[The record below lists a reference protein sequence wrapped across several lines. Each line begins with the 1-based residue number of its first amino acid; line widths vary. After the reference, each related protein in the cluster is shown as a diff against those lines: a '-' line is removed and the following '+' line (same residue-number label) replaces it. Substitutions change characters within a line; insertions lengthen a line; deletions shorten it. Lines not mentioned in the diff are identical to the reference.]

1 MDTNKKTPEYLD
13 AAKKF
18 EEKWRNKWVKENL
31 FKTLSINDK
40 NFDASKP
47 KKVILD
53 FFPYPSGYGLHI
65 GHPLG
70 YIATDVIS
78 RTYRMMGYN
87 VLHSMGF
94 DSFGLPA
101 EQYAIQ
107 TNRHPRETTAENVAN
122 ITRQLQFLGFD
133 HDEDARFLSS
143 EPEYYK
149 WTQWLFLKLYDSYF
163 DENEIWIDNLGNT
176 VKGKAKPV
184 QDLREKLKNAS
195 WRQNHLGEIAPKDD
209 KKFTKIV
216 PENKIEEV
224 IDANR
229 LAVLKNVDVN
239 WCPGLGTVLANEEVT
254 PDGRSERGNF
264 PVYRKPLKQWV
275 LRITC
280 YADRLYNDL
289 NLIDWPRGVV
299 EMQREWIGPSNGA
312 LVSFL
317 AEDGTNLNVFTTRP
331 DTLPGVTFVAVAPEH
346 PLAIKYAAD
355 AAKKM
360 VSLARNRAYDD
371 KSVHNGVFTGQ
382 YVLHPITKAKIP
394 VWVGDYVLSG
404 YGEGAVM
411 GVPAHDQRDFE
422 FALRFD
428 IPIIPVIEPPLEWL
442 KENAPSNST
451 EDLQNLYLHNPQ
463 NFKTSYEGDG
473 KILPNL
479 PGAEELAGI
488 NNRDAIK
495 KICEKLE
502 NLNKGSTKK
511 TYRLR
516 DWLFSRQRYWG
527 EPFPIVYDAK
537 TGKTYPI
544 EEEQLPVLLPEVND
558 FRPVTSDDKNAEPVT
573 PLGRV
578 ESWVKVKGIIT
589 KDGKV
594 KITNKPEDNDFI
606 RDTNTMPNWAGS
618 CWYYLRY
625 FDPNN
630 NDAFVNKNAEKYWAG
645 KQNGAVDLYVGGAEH
660 AVLHLLYA
668 RFWHKVFFDLGLV
681 STPEPFQK
689 LFNQGMITADAFRDS
704 RGFYVDV
711 NLVEEKEENGKKVA
725 YNKETGEKLS
735 IDPGKM
741 GKRYKN
747 GISPEEAALRHS
759 TDALRCYM
767 MFLGPLDSTS
777 PWREAPI
784 IGTERFLTQVWKLA
798 HRNDLDFSDKPAD
811 QEIERILHKT
821 IESVTND
828 ILALRLNTPISSLMI
843 LTNALCQQKN
853 PKKEHIEI
861 LLRLLAPY
869 APFLVEEIYDTVSYF
884 NLPEGIKSVAFLP
897 WPKADKAK
905 TISSSIKIIVQ
916 INGKKR
922 AEFIMPNDAS
932 DAQIEQE
939 ALKLEPVIRH
949 INNMP
954 IKRMIH
960 IKQKDWKV
968 LGIVI

>member
-1 MDTNKKTPEYLD
+1 MDTDKKAPEYLE
-13 AAKKF
+13 AAKIF
-18 EEKWRNKWVKENL
+18 EDKWRKRWVKDNL
-31 FKTLSINDK
+31 FKTLSLKDK
-40 NFDASKP
+40 GFDAAKP

-78 RTYRMMGYN
+78 RTYRMLGYN

-163 DENEIWIDNLGNT
+163 DAFEEWTDTLGNK
-176 VKGKAKPV
+176 VKGRAKPV
-184 QDLREKLKNAS
+184 TDLRKKLQSGAWCQNA
-195 WRQNHLGEIAPKDD
+195 LGEIAPKDD
-209 KKFTKIV
+209 KKYTRTV
-216 PENKIEEV
+216 PEDKIAEV

-254 PDGRSERGNF
+254 ADGRSERGNF

-280 YADRLYNDL
+280 YADRLYDDL
-289 NLIDWPRGVV
+289 TLIDWPRGVV
-299 EMQREWIGPSNGA
+299 EMQREWIGPSQGA
-312 LVSFL
+312 LVSFV
-317 AEDGTNLNVFTTRP
+317 AEDGTKLNVFTTRP

-346 PLAIKYAAD
+346 PLAVKYAGE

-371 KSVHNGVFTGQ
+371 KSAHNGVFTGQ
-382 YVLHPITKAKIP
+382 YVSHPITGAKIP

-411 GVPAHDQRDFE
+411 GVPSHDQRDFE
-422 FALRFD
+422 FAHRFN
-428 IPIIPVIEPPLEWL
+428 IPIVPVIEPSAEWL
-442 KENAPSNST
+442 KENAP
-451 EDLQNLYLHNPQ
+451 EGAFGDLNALYLKDAGS
-463 NFKTSYEGDG
+463 FKLSYEGDG
-473 KILPNL
+473 KMLSGL
-479 PGAEELAGI
+479 SGAEEFAGM
-488 NNRDAIK
+488 NNREALI

-502 NLNKGSTKK
+502 ALDKGTTKK

-527 EPFPIVYDAK
+527 EPFPVVYDPE
-537 TGKTYPI
+537 TGKTYAL
-544 EEEQLPVLLPEVND
+544 EEAELPVLLPEVTD
-558 FRPVTSDDKNAEPVT
+558 FRPVTSDDKDADPVT

-578 ESWVKVKGIIT
+578 ADWVKVKGIIT
-589 KDGKV
+589 ETGKV
-594 KITNKPEDNDFI
+594 RLTGEAGAKDFI

-630 NDAFVNKNAEKYWAG
+630 NDAFVSKESEEYWSG
-645 KQNGAVDLYVGGAEH
+645 KQNGAIDLYVGGAEH

-668 RFWHKVFFDLGLV
+668 RFWHKVFYDLGLV

-711 NLVEEKEENGKKVA
+711 DLVEEKEENGKRVA

-747 GISPEEAALRHS
+747 GISPEDAALRHS

-784 IGTERFLTQVWKLA
+784 VGTERFLTQVWKLA
-798 HRNDLDFSDKPAD
+798 HREDLDTSAAPA
-811 QEIERILHKT
+811 EEETERLIHKT
-821 IESVTND
+821 IESVTKD
-828 ILALRLNTPISSLMI
+828 ITALHLNTPISSLMI
-843 LTNALCQQKN
+843 LSNALSQQEK
-853 PKKEHIEI
+853 PKKEHVEI
-861 LLRLLAPY
+861 LLRLLSPY
-869 APFLVEEIYDTVSYF
+869 APFMVEEIYDTLSGF
-884 NLPEGIKSVAFLP
+884 KLPEGIKSVAFLP
-897 WPKADKAK
+897 WPQWDEAK
-905 TISSSIKIIVQ
+905 TVASSMKIIVQ

-922 AEFIMPNDAS
+922 AEFMMPAEAS
-932 DAQIEQE
+932 DKEIETE
-939 ALKLEPVIRH
+939 ALKQEAVIRH
-949 INNMP
+949 IEGKE
-954 IKRMIH
+954 IRRLIH
-960 IKQKDWKV
+960 IPQKDWKV
-968 LGIVI
+968 LGIVV